1 MAKKK
6 QVMKKGGMA
15 KKRGGGMIKK
25 RGGRMMQKK
34 MGGGMMMKKPMMK
47 VGGDVKKIEKAFGSK
62 KKKQLAVALNFKLV
76 CKSKWRSTKIKQ
88 NDKIEIVSAFTGG

>member
-1 MAKKK
+1 MNQYYLVNGKRKKFSQGK
-6 QVMKKGGMA
+6 EIYILDLVNE
-15 KKRGGGMIKK
+15 I
-25 RGGRMMQKK
+25 
-34 MGGGMMMKKPMMK
+34 
-47 VGGDVKKIEKAFGSK
+47 FGSK

>member
-1 MAKKK
+1 MDQYYLVNGKRKKFSQGK
-6 QVMKKGGMA
+6 EIYILDLVNE
-15 KKRGGGMIKK
+15 I
-25 RGGRMMQKK
+25 
-34 MGGGMMMKKPMMK
+34 
-47 VGGDVKKIEKAFGSK
+47 FGSK

>member
-1 MAKKK
+1 MNQYYLVNGKRKKFIQGK
-6 QVMKKGGMA
+6 EIYILDLVNE
-15 KKRGGGMIKK
+15 I
-25 RGGRMMQKK
+25 
-34 MGGGMMMKKPMMK
+34 
-47 VGGDVKKIEKAFGSK
+47 FGSK